1 MAIKSVDATS
11 ASLTITPA
19 GATSSTIAYDS
30 FQATLCPKPSGACMA
45 AVTCK
50 PAKGQP
56 CDVSITGLTS
66 GATYTATVVG
76 VVGEA
81 TGLESA
87 PLDVVVPFP

>member
-19 GATSSTIAYDS
+19 GTTSSTIAYDS
-30 FQATLCPKPSGACMA
+30 FKATLCLKPSGPCEAP
-45 AVTCK
+45 VTCI
-50 PAKGQP
+50 PAVGQP

-66 GATYTATVVG
+66 GATYAATVVG